1 MNGIRRDQESKRVKS
16 VFRDCFNLHAA
27 KLAEL
32 GTVETET
39 FWNDFFVR
47 MNELEAQHP
56 DDALFRALIIAI
68 HADLEALEKQNNTDH
83 EKEMQNNEQ
92 SRTA

>member
-32 GTVETET
+32 GTVDPGT
-39 FWNDFFVR
+39 FWDDFFTR
-47 MNELEAQHP
+47 MQEIEAQHP
-56 DDALFRALIIAI
+56 DDALTCAFLVAI
-68 HADLEALEKQNNTDH
+68 HADLEALEKRITTDTKGD
-83 EKEMQNNEQ
+83 EEQ
-92 SRTA
+92 

>member
-1 MNGIRRDQESKRVKS
+1 MKS

-32 GTVETET
+32 GTVDPGK

-47 MNELEAQHP
+47 MKQIEAQHP
-56 DDALFRALIIAI
+56 DDALTCAFLVAI
-68 HADLEALEKQNNTDH
+68 HADLEALEKRITDTD
-83 EKEMQNNEQ
+83 KGDD
-92 SRTA
+92 

>member
-1 MNGIRRDQESKRVKS
+1 MTSIRRDQETKRLKS
-16 VFRDCFNLHAA
+16 AYRDCYTLHAE

-47 MNELEAQHP
+47 MKELEAQHP
-56 DDALFRALIIAI
+56 DDELFRAFIVAV
-68 HADLEALEKQNNTDH
+68 HADLEAMEKRITDTD
-83 EKEMQNNEQ
+83 KGDD
-92 SRTA
+92 